1 MTSYD
6 LGYMPQAAADKIFD
20 ALHGK
25 SYMDFKVMFSGPY
38 GGDGRVELATNYRDT
53 PEEILTMALH
63 IMATTPEG
71 GSDD

>member
-1 MTSYD
+1 MTTYD
-6 LGYMPQAAADKIFD
+6 LGYMPQAAADKVFD

-25 SYMDFKVMFSGPY
+25 SYMDFKVIY
-38 GGDGRVELATNYRDT
+38 GLAPGGARVTLATDYRDT

-71 GSDD
+71 ESDD